1 VYGGQL
7 GMNKLLDK
15 QWLAE
20 NGFWKRCVS
29 SLFIPLISVNDSTSR
44 SFLHMNIAGFVA
56 RTKYYSVWCIAYA
69 SFLFSHHSK
78 QR

>member
-1 VYGGQL
+1 VVGGERAL
-7 GMNKLLDK
+7 EAVRFL
-15 QWLAE
+15 
-20 NGFWKRCVS
+20 S
-29 SLFIPLISVNDSTSR
+29 SNPVKFVANSTSH

-69 SFLFSHHSK
+69 SFFLSNHSN